1 MRHIRGRRALC
12 VLHDA
17 MSSPGLVGSAL
28 RERGWR
34 VDEMVVVP
42 ADRHASPN
50 VDASF
55 PDGGDYDLLVPMGAP
70 WGAYEDERIGNW
82 LDPELRWLADTVAAG
97 GAVFGICFGAQ
108 ALSRAL
114 GGTVAKSP
122 RPELGWVDIDTV
134 DRRTVP
140 PGPWFQWHG
149 DAFTLPPGAIELA
162 RNAAAIQAYR
172 IGRSLGVQFHP
183 EVTTGGIKRWVD
195 NGGEAVVRAH
205 GVDPAGLLVAA
216 DKLAD
221 DARHRADA
229 LVAGY
234 LDRIFLR

>member
-1 MRHIRGRRALC
+1 MPGPRAPRALC

-17 MSSPGLVGSAL
+17 MSSTGLVGSAL

-34 VDEMVVVP
+34 VDEMLVVP
-42 ADRHASPN
+42 ADRHSTPN
-50 VDASF
+50 VEASF
-55 PDGGDYDLLVPMGAP
+55 PDGSEYDLLVPMGAP
-70 WGAYEDERIGNW
+70 WGAYEDERVGNW
-82 LDPELRWLADTVAAG
+82 LLPELRWLADTMAAG

-114 GGTVAKSP
+114 GGTVARST
-122 RPELGWVDIDTV
+122 RPEMGWVDIDTI
-134 DRRTVP
+134 DRAIVP

-149 DAFTLPPGAIELA
+149 DAFTLPPGAVELA

-172 IGRSLGVQFHP
+172 IGRGLGVQFHP
-183 EVTTGGIKRWVD
+183 EVTTAGIRRWVD
-195 NGGEAVVRAH
+195 NGGAAVARAQ
-205 GVDPAGLLVAA
+205 GVDPADLLAAA

-221 DARHRADA
+221 DARQRAYA

-234 LDRIFLR
+234 LDRVFPR